1 MTTTT
6 RRILS
11 TLAAVGLLCLGTA
24 GPAAA
29 EHEPGSGPPS
39 STREGYVSD
48 DELEPLRTGMGAVLV
63 TALAGTAALAIR
75 RRRHLVP
82 SPEPRESWSRGAVPD
97 QVSDFEPTSG
107 ARLA

>member
-6 RRILS
+6 HRILS
-11 TLAAVGLLCLGTA
+11 TLAAVGLLSLGAA

-39 STREGYVSD
+39 PTREGYVSD
-48 DELEPLRTGMGAVLV
+48 DVDELVRTGMGAVFV
-63 TALAGTAALAIR
+63 TALAGTVVLTIR
-75 RRRHLVP
+75 RRRHLV
-82 SPEPRESWSRGAVPD
+82 SISEPRESWSRGAVPD